1 MYDATVPFPVSSPGT
16 DRGPVV
22 FVVGK
27 NDDEVLSLSDIDVDA
42 VVNLVQT
49 RQSSGDE
56 ENPSQSAA
64 SRTSG
69 NEKSSRLPEE
79 HSSRVLLMP
88 PPRKPPYQFI
98 LLQQWEGTVT
108 DIRETEFT
116 AELRDAIDPAS
127 PREEAV
133 FDIEEISPGD
143 LSLFVLG
150 SVFRWSIG
158 YRTSIE
164 GQRERVSHFR
174 FVRIPGWRKS
184 AIADMKHQAA
194 ALRGRFPINEQPRRY
209 SI

>member
-1 MYDATVPFPVSSPGT
+1 MYDAAVPFPVSGPDT
-16 DRGPVV
+16 ARGPVV
-22 FVVGK
+22 LVAGE
-27 NDDEVLSLSDIDVDA
+27 NNAEVPSLSGINVDA

-49 RQSSGDE
+49 SQPSGHDENPPQSAAGRTSGDE
-56 ENPSQSAA
+56 
-64 SRTSG
+64 
-69 NEKSSRLPEE
+69 KSSHLAEE

-88 PPRKPPYQFI
+88 PPRKAPYRFI

-116 AELRDAIDPAS
+116 AELRDATDPTS

-184 AIADMKHQAA
+184 AIADMEDQAA
-194 ALRGRFPINEQPRRY
+194 ALRRSFPISEQPERY
-209 SI
+209 ST

>member
-1 MYDATVPFPVSSPGT
+1 MYDATAPLPVSGPDT

-22 FVVGK
+22 LVVGE
-27 NDDEVLSLSDIDVDA
+27 NDAEISSLSDIDVDA

-49 RQSSGDE
+49 RQSSGDD
-56 ENPSQSAA
+56 ENPPQSTAG
-64 SRTSG
+64 RTSG
-69 NEKSSRLPEE
+69 DEKSSHLPEE
-79 HSSRVLLMP
+79 RSSRVLLMP

-98 LLQQWEGTVT
+98 LLQQYEGTVT

-116 AELRDAIDPAS
+116 AELRDATDPTS

-184 AIADMKHQAA
+184 AIADMEHQAA
-194 ALRGRFPINEQPRRY
+194 ALRGRFPISEQSRRY
-209 SI
+209 PT

>member
-1 MYDATVPFPVSSPGT
+1 MYNAIIPLPVSGPDT

-22 FVVGK
+22 LVAGE
-27 NDDEVLSLSDIDVDA
+27 NDVEVPSLLDIDVDA
-42 VVNLVQT
+42 VVNLIQPLQPSGNDENSPVNAASQT
-49 RQSSGDE
+49 SGDE
-56 ENPSQSAA
+56 K
-64 SRTSG
+64 SG
-69 NEKSSRLPEE
+69 RLPEE

-88 PPRKPPYQFI
+88 PPRKAPYQFI

-116 AELRDAIDPAS
+116 AELRDATDPAN

-133 FDIEEISPGD
+133 FDIEEISPSD

-158 YRTSIE
+158 YRTSSE

-184 AIADMKHQAA
+184 AIADMEHQAA
-194 ALRGRFPINEQPRRY
+194 ALRRRFPISEQSRRY
-209 SI
+209 ST

>member
-1 MYDATVPFPVSSPGT
+1 MYNATVPLPVSGPDT

-22 FVVGK
+22 LVAGEGDAKVP
-27 NDDEVLSLSDIDVDA
+27 SLSDINVDA

-49 RQSSGDE
+49 KQPSGDD
-56 ENPSQSAA
+56 ENPPQDSAG
-64 SRTSG
+64 RTSG
-69 NEKSSRLPEE
+69 DEKSSRLPEE
-79 HSSRVLLMP
+79 LSSRVLLMP

-116 AELRDAIDPAS
+116 AELRDATDPNR

-133 FDIEEISPGD
+133 FDIEEISPSD

-184 AIADMKHQAA
+184 AIADMEHRAA
-194 ALRGRFPINEQPRRY
+194 VLRRGFPIGE
-209 SI
+209 